1 MKTRTSKDQK
11 KPLLI
16 IAILLLLSFVGLFI
30 GAGISRN
37 YLKKELLVIQEEKK
51 DLRNTDFDS
60 RLTQLE
66 LRNQKITRII
76 GKDEEVEKW
85 IEVLRAQ

>member
-1 MKTRTSKDQK
+1 MKTRTKKDSK

-16 IAILLLLSFVGLFI
+16 LAIILLLSFIGLFV
-30 GAGISRN
+30 GAKINRDH
-37 YLKKELLVIQEEKK
+37 LKKELIVMLEEKH
-51 DLRNTDFDS
+51 LRNESFES

-76 GKDEEVEKW
+76 GRDETVEKW
-85 IEVLRAQ
+85 IDELRGH

>member
-16 IAILLLLSFVGLFI
+16 IALLFLLSFIGLFI

-37 YLKKELLVIQEEKK
+37 YLKKELVIIQEEKK
-51 DLRNTDFDS
+51 NLCDTDFDS

-85 IEVLRAQ
+85 IEVLRTP

>member
-1 MKTRTSKDQK
+1 MKTKTAKDQK

-16 IAILLLLSFVGLFI
+16 IALLLLLSFVGLFI

-37 YLKKELLVIQEEKK
+37 YLKKELVVIQEEKK
-51 DLRNTDFDS
+51 NLRNTDFDS

-76 GKDEEVEKW
+76 GKDNEVEKC